1 MPEGSPDFRPVLAAL
16 QSANV
21 RFVLIGGLA
30 MAAHGSDY
38 ATQDID
44 VGYSRDAENIRLI
57 SQALAGLHPRLRGF
71 PEGLPFVW
79 DERTVRAAA
88 NMTLDTDTSAVDIL
102 GDIPGV
108 DSFEGLWARSVV
120 IELYGFAVHVASIA
134 DLIAMKRT
142 ANRLKDQNHILE
154 LLELQK
160 LLEDEPL
167 PKSK

>member
-1 MPEGSPDFRPVLAAL
+1 MPERLPDFRPVLAAL

-30 MAAHGSDY
+30 MSAHGSAY
-38 ATQDID
+38 ITQDID
-44 VGYSRDAENIRLI
+44 VGYSRDTENIRLI
-57 SQALAGLHPRLRGF
+57 SQALAGMRPRLRGF

-88 NMTLDTDTSAVDIL
+88 NMTLDTDNSPVDIL

-120 IELYGFAVHVASIA
+120 VEFYNIPVHVASIP
-134 DLIAMKRT
+134 DLLAMKRA
-142 ANRLKDQNHILE
+142 ANRPKDQNHILE

-160 LLEDEPL
+160 LLEDEGKTEGL
-167 PKSK
+167 